1 MGKSRILIVEDD
13 IDILQELQKNLEDE
27 DYDVDT
33 ADNGRTALNLW
44 KKNIYDLV
52 LVDLRIPEIDG
63 RDLIDKIKAGQP
75 HTQVIVLSG
84 QAVEEDLID
93 AINKHVFKYLKK
105 PVDLEDVLKVTAEAL
120 RERDPVVI
128 SLEQLAEKSPDKPIL
143 LVGKKSYTPRRLYDE
158 VRKGT
163 AVGKQYHEEF
173 LKSLTDFEPPEKS
186 VDELLNIKGVTG

>member
-1 MGKSRILIVEDD
+1 VEDD
-13 IDILQELQKNLEDE
+13 QNILQELKKTLEDE
-27 DYDVDT
+27 GYDVDS

-63 RDLIDKIKAGQP
+63 RDLINKIKSRQP
-75 HTQVIVLSG
+75 YTQIIILSG
-84 QAVEEDLID
+84 QGIEDDLID

-105 PVDLEDVLKVTAEAL
+105 PVDLEEVLKVVIEAIK
-120 RERDPVVI
+120 ERDIVII
-128 SLEQLAEKSPDKPIL
+128 SLEQLARKSPDEPIL
-143 LVGKKSYTPRRLYDE
+143 LVGKKSFTPRQLYDE

-163 AVGKQYHEEF
+163 SVGKQYHEEF

-186 VDELLNIKGVTG
+186 VDELLDIKGVSG